1 MRLSLVTAVILALGI
16 PLTEE
21 AGAQG
26 LQPGM
31 RTMIQRGGTE
41 GLPLVPAHPDD
52 LDDSKLQPGMRTMI
66 QRGGSEGVQL
76 GALLPRAYDPYFD
89 GPAYDPS
96 YPPPAY
102 ETRPDRRREPL
113 RVRN

>member
-1 MRLSLVTAVILALGI
+1 MKLSLVTAVILAACI
-16 PLTEE
+16 PLAGEV
-21 AGAQG
+21 GAQD

-31 RTMIQRGGTE
+31 RTMLQRGGAE
-41 GLPLVPAHPDD
+41 GLPLVPVPPDD

-76 GALLPRAYDPYFD
+76 GALLPRAYDPSFD
-89 GPAYDPS
+89 EPVYDPS

-102 ETRPDRRREPL
+102 ETRPGRRREPL
-113 RVRN
+113 RARN

>member
-1 MRLSLVTAVILALGI
+1 MKLPLVTAVILAACT
-16 PLTEE
+16 PLAEE
-21 AGAQG
+21 AGAQD

-31 RTMIQRGGTE
+31 RTMLQQGGAE
-41 GLPLVPAHPDD
+41 GLPLVPVHPDD
-52 LDDSKLQPGMRTMI
+52 LDDDKLQPGMRTMI

-76 GALLPRAYDPYFD
+76 GALLPRAYDPYD
-89 GPAYDPS
+89 GPGYDPS

-113 RVRN
+113 RARN